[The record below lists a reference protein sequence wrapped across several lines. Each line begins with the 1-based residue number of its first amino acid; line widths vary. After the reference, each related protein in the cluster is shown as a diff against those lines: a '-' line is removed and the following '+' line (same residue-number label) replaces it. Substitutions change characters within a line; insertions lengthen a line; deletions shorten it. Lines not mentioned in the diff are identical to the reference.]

1 MTSHK
6 LVWPVIVLHAVEAVP
21 CVQWSVW
28 VREGGGGGG
37 GGGGGKEKFNNIL
50 TGYQIKGALQ
60 RKPRQKK
67 CADFE
72 ILT

>member
-1 MTSHK
+1 MSNG
-6 LVWPVIVLHAVEAVP
+6 VCG
-21 CVQWSVW
+21 CVKG
-28 VREGGGGGG
+28 EGE
-37 GGGGGKEKFNNIL
+37 GGKERFNNIL